1 MKIVVLDGY
10 GLNPGDLSWNGF
22 ESLGDCTVYDRTPSD
37 MVIERAREAEIVLTN
52 KTVLSASHLEQ
63 LPLLR
68 YIGVLATGYNV
79 VDTEAATLRGI
90 VVTNIPA
97 YSTDSVAQLVF
108 AHLLNIASQVGLHS
122 EAVRAGAWS
131 ACPDF
136 CFWKTPIFE
145 IAGKTIG
152 IVGLGNIGNAV
163 ARIAH
168 AFGMNVIAS
177 TGKRQDELPEYITA
191 VDRETLWRESDVIS
205 LHCPLTPNTKHLINA
220 ETLRMMKPTAI
231 LINTGLKRGT
241 YPCRRYR
248 CIIDRATGS
257 RQSVADRPQLLH
269 HAAHCMGNTRSE
281 NPIDTDRRRESEI
294 VFKRHSGKP
303 GKLKTSDTNDKRPLE
318 HKVQRAFVVMYFLI
332 RKDTFHRQKQVRQP
346 NIRAMQSMRSS
357 SNTTRSSS
365 FPIP

>member
-79 VDTEAATLRGI
+79 VDIEAATLRGI
-90 VVTNIPA
+90 IVTNIPA

-205 LHCPLTPNTKHLINA
+205 LHCPLTPNTKHLINT

-231 LINTGLKRGT
+231 LINTGRGPLVDEQALADALNEGRIHATATDVLSTEPPAADNPLLTARNCFITPHIAWATLEARTRLMRIAEENLKSFLNGT
-241 YPCRRYR
+241 PVNR
-248 CIIDRATGS
+248 
-257 RQSVADRPQLLH
+257 V
-269 HAAHCMGNTRSE
+269 N
-281 NPIDTDRRRESEI
+281 
-294 VFKRHSGKP
+294 
-303 GKLKTSDTNDKRPLE
+303 
-318 HKVQRAFVVMYFLI
+318 
-332 RKDTFHRQKQVRQP
+332 
-346 NIRAMQSMRSS
+346 
-357 SNTTRSSS
+357 
-365 FPIP
+365 

>member
-79 VDTEAATLRGI
+79 VDIEAASLRGI

-136 CFWKTPIFE
+136 CFWETPIFE

-231 LINTGLKRGT
+231 LINTGRG
-241 YPCRRYR
+241 PLV
-248 CIIDRATGS
+248 DEQAL
-257 RQSVADRPQLLH
+257 ADALNEGRI
-269 HAAHCMGNTRSE
+269 HAAATDVLSTEPPAADNPLLTARNCFITPHIAWATLEARTRLMRIAEE
-281 NPIDTDRRRESEI
+281 N
-294 VFKRHSGKP
+294 
-303 GKLKTSDTNDKRPLE
+303 LKS
-318 HKVQRAFVVMYFLI
+318 FLNGTPVN
-332 RKDTFHRQKQVRQP
+332 RV
-346 NIRAMQSMRSS
+346 N
-357 SNTTRSSS
+357 
-365 FPIP
+365 